1 MTLKLFGLLIFISQ
15 VLRLQVCR
23 PSSHIA
29 KLHAAA
35 CSYRHRPIETGCVCL
50 YLQVG
55 KPKFRGDN
63 DLVMVTDVA
72 GGKQHHAS
80 HPPPD
85 MARGVPLGTP
95 GVIVEVGMCSVLQP
109 SAAPRDKN
117 VRSIQLFKMKHPH
130 LENIWIPEHV
140 WLAIWLW
147 TQSWRGP
154 GKPPALLHFPRS

>member
-29 KLHAAA
+29 KLRAAA
-35 CSYRHRPIETGCVCL
+35 CSHRHRPIETGCVCL

-109 SAAPRDKN
+109 SAAPPR
-117 VRSIQLFKMKHPH
+117 Q
-130 LENIWIPEHV
+130 ECEEH
-140 WLAIWLW
+140 
-147 TQSWRGP
+147 T
-154 GKPPALLHFPRS
+154 AL